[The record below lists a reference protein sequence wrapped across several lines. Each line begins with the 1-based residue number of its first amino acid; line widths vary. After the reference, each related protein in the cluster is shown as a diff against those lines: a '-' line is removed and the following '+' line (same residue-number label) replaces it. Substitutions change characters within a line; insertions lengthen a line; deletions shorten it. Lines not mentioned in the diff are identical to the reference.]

1 VTMAIA
7 AVLSGGLV
15 GLLAYASWTDVTRMI
30 IRNWTVLAVLVLA
43 VTKGLALEAPFGWGG
58 TDAAM
63 AVVALRDLGAALVV
77 FAALFVMW
85 LMRGM
90 GAGDVK
96 LAGACALWAGT
107 AFVLDFVLAFA
118 LVGGLA
124 SLLLIGLR
132 FVPALRE
139 RVFRALPWFRVG
151 GQLSFPYGPAIAAG
165 AVWALWL
172 QAGAGMFG

>member
-1 VTMAIA
+1 MA

-30 IRNWTVLAVLVLA
+30 IRNWTVLAVLALA
-43 VTKGLALEAPFGWGG
+43 LVKGLALEAPFGWRG
-58 TDAAM
+58 TDAGM
-63 AVVALRDLGAALVV
+63 ALAAVRDVGAALVV
-77 FAALFVMW
+77 FMALFVMW

-107 AFVLDFVLAFA
+107 GFVLDFVLAFA
-118 LVGGLA
+118 VVGGVA
-124 SLLLIGLR
+124 SMLLMGMR
-132 FVPALRE
+132 FVPAVRE
-139 RVFRALPWFRVG
+139 RVFRRLPWFRVG
-151 GQLSFPYGPAIAAG
+151 GQLSFPYGPAIAVG
-165 AVWALWL
+165 AFWALWL

>member
-1 VTMAIA
+1 MTMI

-30 IRNWTVLAVLVLA
+30 IRNWTVLAVLALA
-43 VTKGLALEAPFGWGG
+43 VIKGLVLEAPFGWRGSNAG
-58 TDAAM
+58 M
-63 AVVALRDLGAALVV
+63 AVMALRDLGAALVV

-96 LAGACALWAGT
+96 LAGACALWAGIG
-107 AFVLDFVLAFA
+107 FVLDFVLAFA
-118 LVGGLA
+118 ILGGLA
-124 SLLLIGLR
+124 SMLFIGLR
-132 FVPALRE
+132 FVPTLRE
-139 RVFRALPWFRVG
+139 RVFQAMPWFRVG

-165 AVWALWL
+165 AVWTLWL
-172 QAGAGMFG
+172 QAAAGMFG